1 MDRDSD
7 EECTSD
13 ADEEVIVSP
22 VAGETL
28 ESFSTY
34 EMSRSKFKSTV
45 VVRKFESKGLSFQL
59 WPAANAVCWFLEN
72 EFGESG
78 MCLPVTETGS
88 SSPASVVHEEQSSD
102 QRPSRDST
110 HPLGAPEES
119 SSKSCSGN
127 YHRPSENR
135 RMKVLELG
143 SGTGLVGIVAACLG
157 AHVVLTDLPHVI
169 PNAVHNIERNRSCYL
184 AAGGLMEHQVLRWGV
199 EEDVKQLGD
208 LSSFDLI
215 VASDVVYY
223 DTLFKPLLQ
232 TLKWL
237 VGASGDGAIF
247 PDKRKNE
254 QQSKCVEHGEK
265 GVSQVRVSDP
275 PTSATTTPFAHGP
288 EKHEIDPAAAHKWA
302 SFSARAEKRS
312 NETNHV
318 SKKKMQTPVIYLGHL
333 RRWKKDAQFFKQAS
347 KVFDV
352 QVAHRHP
359 PQDNARVGP
368 IIYRLQVKPNFFIDS
383 GIP

>member
-7 EECTSD
+7 EECMSD
-13 ADEEVIVSP
+13 ADEEIIASLVGGESP
-22 VAGETL
+22 ETY
-28 ESFSTY
+28 SSY
-34 EMSRSKFKSTV
+34 ELSRSKFKSTV
-45 VVRKFESKGLSFQL
+45 VVRKFEAKGLSFQL

-78 MCLPVTETGS
+78 MCLPVTEIGW
-88 SSPASVVHEEQSSD
+88 SSPASVVHEEQLSD
-102 QRPSRDST
+102 QSPSKEMT
-110 HPLGAPEES
+110 HLPGVIEES
-119 SSKSCSGN
+119 LSKSCSGY

-157 AHVVLTDLPHVI
+157 AHVILTDLPHVL
-169 PNAVHNIERNRSCYL
+169 PNAVYNVERNRSCYL

-199 EEDVKQLGD
+199 EGDVKQLGD

-223 DTLFKPLLQ
+223 DNLYKPLLQ

-237 VGASGDGAIF
+237 VGAAGDEAIF

-254 QQSKCVEHGEK
+254 RQSHGVKHEEN
-265 GVSQVRVSDP
+265 GDSQVRVSDP
-275 PTSATTTPFAHGP
+275 PTPATTTPFAYGP

-302 SFSARAEKRS
+302 SFSARAERRS
-312 NETNHV
+312 NENVHV
-318 SKKKMQTPVIYLGHL
+318 NKKKMQPPVIYLGHM
-333 RRWKKDAQFFKQAS
+333 RRWKKDSQFFKQSS
-347 KVFDV
+347 KVFNV
-352 QVAHRHP
+352 QVVHRHP
-359 PQDNARVGP
+359 PQDNDRVGP
-368 IIYRLQVKPNFFIDS
+368 IIYRLQVKPNCLTDS
-383 GIP
+383 DIP